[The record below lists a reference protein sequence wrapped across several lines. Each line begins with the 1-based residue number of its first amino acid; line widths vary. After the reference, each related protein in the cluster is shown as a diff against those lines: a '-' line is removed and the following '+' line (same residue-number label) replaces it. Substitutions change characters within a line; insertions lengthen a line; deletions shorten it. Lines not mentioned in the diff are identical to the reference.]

1 MTTKKI
7 QTPGAMLKTL
17 LAKHGIKPGALAK
30 ELKISDALVYLIKE
44 DKSKVTVPV
53 AFKLAKYFN
62 TNPEYWLAAQMKF
75 DVANAEKNKVLQKS
89 LKSISKISKKPQ
101 K

>member
-1 MTTKKI
+1 MATKKI
-7 QTPGAMLKTL
+7 QTPGSMLKTL
-17 LAKHGIKPGALAK
+17 LAKHGIKPSTLAK

-44 DKSKVTVPV
+44 DKSKITVPV
-53 AFKLAKYFN
+53 AFKLAKHFN

-75 DVANAEKNKVLQKS
+75 DISKAEKNTVLQKS
-89 LKSISKISKKPQ
+89 LKNISKISKSPK